1 MYILDPKFAMLIY
14 EINNLKIKVAEK
26 IVERDSLIYHT
37 CKNLKIDYM
46 LKIGSLEYKLLKIQ
60 NEILIAKRKIEILKD
75 KHKNKENIDID
86 VEEINKKIEIEFLE
100 FNKIEKNMLED
111 IDIAIDLS
119 MSDILDN
126 EQIHKINEIYLKLQS
141 RCNPIFNTEYDDNNF
156 KKIEKLYKLG
166 NIKKLESMLKDE
178 QGNPVIDEIEN
189 LEKFKKRYEEIIR
202 ENNAIITKIKNNF
215 PYNQK
220 NLLENESL
228 CRRKK
233 NDINDLIYMN
243 EQELDL
249 LIKECNK
256 LTK

>member
-156 KKIEKLYKLG
+156 KK
-166 NIKKLESMLKDE
+166 LK
-178 QGNPVIDEIEN
+178 N
-189 LEKFKKRYEEIIR
+189 Y
-202 ENNAIITKIKNNF
+202 
-215 PYNQK
+215 
-220 NLLENESL
+220 
-228 CRRKK
+228 
-233 NDINDLIYMN
+233 INWGI
-243 EQELDL
+243 
-249 LIKECNK
+249 
-256 LTK
+256 